1 MTGPWWAPA
10 GSDAVGNGIPTATT
24 WLRSTDSV
32 AKEAK
37 SWLEDLE
44 WSVLIYKREKK
55 WLYCLSDSENDGIV
69 IPSSLL

>member
-1 MTGPWWAPA
+1 MGQIEVVTMTGPWWAPA
-10 GSDAVGNGIPTATT
+10 GSDAVGNGVPTATT

-44 WSVLIYKREKK
+44 WSVLIKREYKFIGTAC
-55 WLYCLSDSENDGIV
+55 YI
-69 IPSSLL
+69 